1 VEIIVIG
8 EGDEVTTH
16 AASIVPGVA
25 GTSPHKLKLFT
36 ETAAGTGPLVEVTD
50 STALSDATKF
60 PGARPSSRRR
70 PRVLDVA
77 TFEGAV
83 PRSRRPRHP

>member
-1 VEIIVIG
+1 VAGNALAIPGLGCPNEAVEIIVIG

-36 ETAAGTGPLVEVTD
+36 ETAAGTG
-50 STALSDATKF
+50 
-60 PGARPSSRRR
+60 RSSR
-70 PRVLDVA
+70 
-77 TFEGAV
+77 
-83 PRSRRPRHP
+83 